1 MLSEI
6 LFLQNA
12 DYMTAQIF
20 DLTDKLEQSENHLG
34 RGSFVSSI
42 DGTEKTEDKL
52 TKATKDRL
60 VFPHYFVLPAC
71 LIPIGVRETNISC
84 FIHIATSV

>member
-1 MLSEI
+1 
-6 LFLQNA
+6 
-12 DYMTAQIF
+12 MTAQIF

-52 TKATKDRL
+52 TKASKDRL
-60 VFPHYFVLPAC
+60 QLRSFVEEPRYLFYHVLP
-71 LIPIGVRETNISC
+71 LPDINISSC
-84 FIHIATSV
+84 DKRCNGQIFWGSAGF

>member
-1 MLSEI
+1 LTTLSQVVWQWTDS
-6 LFLQNA
+6 LFKFHGAYIFVVLAFIQNA

-42 DGTEKTEDKL
+42 DGSEKTEDKL
-52 TKATKDRL
+52 TKATKDRFEL
-60 VFPHYFVLPAC
+60 VYY
-71 LIPIGVRETNISC
+71 S
-84 FIHIATSV
+84 